1 MGTHP
6 RPLAWS
12 LALAALIAGVVLLTA
27 CGDGDGAPSQ
37 ATQPSATRPSAT
49 QPLAAQPRPA
59 LPEVRDER
67 LRAVRSFAY
76 QLQGAGVDDLDL
88 GPLEGSDADLF
99 IIDYSRDGSAE
110 RAFGRDEIASLQA
123 DGRIVLAYLS
133 VGEAESYRD
142 YWEATWA
149 PDGQPGED
157 APRWL
162 GPTNPAWAG
171 NYKVRYWDER
181 WQAVVVEYLDRVI
194 DAGFDGVFLDVI
206 DAFEYFGPDGA
217 LPERDDAASLMVQ
230 LVARIAE
237 HAREQR
243 ARPRFL
249 VVPQNGAPII
259 ELLGDEERERY
270 FDAIDAIGAEDS
282 FYFGARD
289 EDNPLDVQ
297 GETLTQLRRF
307 RRAGLLV
314 LAVDYLTD
322 ATKVAD
328 FCARARAEGFVP
340 LAAVRALD
348 RLPPERCP

>member
-1 MGTHP
+1 MGAYYP
-6 RPLAWS
+6 RPSSRS
-12 LALAALIAGVVLLTA
+12 LALVALVAGAALLAA
-27 CGDGDGAPSQ
+27 CGDEGE
-37 ATQPSATRPSAT
+37 RPR
-49 QPLAAQPRPA
+49 AAQPQAA
-59 LPEVRDER
+59 LPEIRDER
-67 LRAVRSFAY
+67 LRMVRSFAY

-88 GPLEGSDADLF
+88 APLAGSDADLV
-99 IIDYSRDGSAE
+99 IIDYSRDGSGE
-110 RAFGRDEIASLQA
+110 RAFDGDEIASLRA

-142 YWEATWA
+142 YWDETWA

-181 WQAVVVEYLDRVI
+181 WQAIVVDYLDLII

-206 DAFEYFGPDGA
+206 DAFEYFGPDGE
-217 LPERDDAASLMVQ
+217 LPERDDAASLMAQ
-230 LVARIAE
+230 FVARIAQ

-243 ARPRFL
+243 ARPGFL

-259 ELLGDEERERY
+259 ELLGDEERERF
-270 FDAIDAIGAEDS
+270 FDSIDGIGAEDS

-289 EDNPLDVQ
+289 EDNALDVQ
-297 GETLTQLRRF
+297 SETLMQLRRF

-322 ATKVAD
+322 AAKVAD

-340 LAAVRALD
+340 LPAVRALD